1 MLRAATP
8 ENTGS
13 AAASLG
19 CTPNFSR
26 SDREIEGFVT
36 PGSLHPSRVLRP
48 DLADGRRQPR
58 GLGPE
63 RGNGD
68 DPDGLDGS
76 STTH

>member
-1 MLRAATP
+1 LRAIVVAPEPEQRDNCKATRF
-8 ENTGS
+8 T
-13 AAASLG
+13 
-19 CTPNFSR
+19 
-26 SDREIEGFVT
+26 
-36 PGSLHPSRVLRP
+36 
-48 DLADGRRQPR
+48 LAVFDKPR